1 MAYRLEMDENCSC
14 GMRRRV
20 LMWAALA
27 SGSKVLCSYLPDP
40 LERTRSGAGGPPGLA
55 EETPAA
61 GVSGWWERAWLPP
74 GPAFRSLFPSRG

>member
-1 MAYRLEMDENCSC
+1 MLASHSQLIRGIWELGRRFGLVEYKLEMDENCSR

-27 SGSKVLCSYLPDP
+27 SGSKVLCSYLTDP

-55 EETPAA
+55 EETLAA
-61 GVSGWWERAWLPP
+61 SV
-74 GPAFRSLFPSRG
+74 

>member
-1 MAYRLEMDENCSC
+1 MECKLEMDENCSR

-27 SGSKVLCSYLPDP
+27 SGSKVLCSYLTDP

-55 EETPAA
+55 EETLAA
-61 GVSGWWERAWLPP
+61 SV
-74 GPAFRSLFPSRG
+74 